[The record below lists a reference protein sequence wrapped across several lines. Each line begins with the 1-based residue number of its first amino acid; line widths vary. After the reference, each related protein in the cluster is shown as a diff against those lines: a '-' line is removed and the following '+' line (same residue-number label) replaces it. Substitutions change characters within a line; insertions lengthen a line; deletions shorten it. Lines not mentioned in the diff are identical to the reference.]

1 MALSIQKLNLDLSI
15 LRFEKGST
23 PEEFAKEI
31 SGVIGKDVWKYS
43 QVVYLLDG
51 MISEYTF
58 YSGMGTSGEIYKV
71 LEGEALMIDN
81 VTKKQIGGYIPEE
94 GSCSKVMK
102 TKIGNGFKGY
112 EVLITLEK
120 EMAEED
126 KLDNEEG
133 EKEDG
138 NKTTEQQGN
147 ELGQEI

>member
-1 MALSIQKLNLDLSI
+1 MALSVQKLNLDLSI
-15 LRFEKGST
+15 LRFEEGTT

-51 MISEYTF
+51 MVSEYTF
-58 YSGMGTSGEIYKV
+58 YSGMGTSGETYKV

-94 GSCSKVMK
+94 GSCSRVMK

-120 EMAEED
+120 ETT
-126 KLDNEEG
+126 DNEEG
-133 EKEDG
+133 EKEDD
-138 NKTTEQQGN
+138 NKTAEQQSD